1 MKTKKQRELV
11 NMGNGYRGDRV
22 SYAAKRPEAQ
32 GAAQRDYGKPVNEY
46 SGETK
51 PRVFISFH
59 IEDEAQVNL
68 LRYQAKNSDTLEFTD
83 YSVKEPFDEAWK
95 TQCTERIR
103 QSSVVV
109 VAIGEDTHQ
118 REAVLWEIEKA
129 HELGKPVIGMR
140 IYSDKNHKIPQPMI
154 EHGDK
159 VISWEHE
166 ALQQELDNR
175 GEN

>member
-1 MKTKKQRELV
+1 M
-11 NMGNGYRGDRV
+11 NNY
-22 SYAAKRPEAQ
+22 
-32 GAAQRDYGKPVNEY
+32 NE
-46 SGETK
+46 GVK

-59 IEDEAQVNL
+59 IENESQVNL
-68 LRYQAKNSDTLEFTD
+68 LRYQSKTSDKLEFTD

-109 VAIGEDTHQ
+109 VVIGEETHT
-118 REAVLWEIEKA
+118 REAVLWEIRKA

-140 IYSDKNHKIPQPMI
+140 IHSDKNHSVPEPML

-159 VISWEHE
+159 VIPWNLDR
-166 ALQQELDNR
+166 LQNELDSQVN
-175 GEN
+175 N